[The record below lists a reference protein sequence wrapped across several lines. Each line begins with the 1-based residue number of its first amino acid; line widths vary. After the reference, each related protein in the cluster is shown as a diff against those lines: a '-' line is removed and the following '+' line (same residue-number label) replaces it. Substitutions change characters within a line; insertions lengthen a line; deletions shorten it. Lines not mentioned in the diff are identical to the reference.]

1 MDIKKNRKC
10 TRLYQEKKKRKHVT
24 KKKPIPK
31 IEAQHEKDHQTDM
44 LKKYSNTNNN
54 YSVWSARGS
63 NQQATILEA
72 NTLSITPGK

>member
-1 MDIKKNRKC
+1 MHTFVPRKEE
-10 TRLYQEKKKRKHVT
+10 EKT
-24 KKKPIPK
+24 CDQKKKPIPK